1 MDGNL
6 FDLVISDPA
15 GKNISQLESWEA
27 IKNYLG
33 KIQ

>member
-15 GKNISQLESWEA
+15 GKSISQLESFNA
-27 IKNYLG
+27 IKTYLG

>member
-15 GKNISQLESWEA
+15 GKNISQLESFTA
-27 IKNYLG
+27 IKSYLT